1 MFALLA
7 RLMATCSFDE
17 ILDFL
22 FTFLF
27 AVDER
32 KKPFSSIQEGGGGEQ
47 LRALSTFLIE
57 TRDFLLFLACLVCAT
72 LIQDVY

>member
-32 KKPFSSIQEGGGGEQ
+32 KKPFSSIQEGGGGT
-47 LRALSTFLIE
+47 APCVINISH
-57 TRDFLLFLACLVCAT
+57 
-72 LIQDVY
+72 